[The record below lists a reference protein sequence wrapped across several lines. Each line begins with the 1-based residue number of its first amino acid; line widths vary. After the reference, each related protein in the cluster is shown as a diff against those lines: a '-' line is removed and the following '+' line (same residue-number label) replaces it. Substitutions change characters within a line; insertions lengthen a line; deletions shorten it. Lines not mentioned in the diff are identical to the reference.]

1 MSKSGRV
8 EGWAKHSTQYARRKT
23 FHVLRFTFYVLLS
36 LSQVYAQTLE
46 PSEEQ
51 LESDLPDEVIAEIID
66 TTRIVL
72 EPRSRFSDL
81 LVPQLIHAI
90 ALYPKER
97 LWNLPPTTTPQKA
110 VKPTAPPPKNYSFH
124 LSAYPSLPESLIYQV
139 LFAGRTKQTHGFL
152 HLNRQQLGNARTK
165 ERGDYDLDGIRGG
178 LSHQYQEL
186 SEISLDLGLNLKALE
201 WLPPASGEI
210 DRETPNPQKDLRLF
224 RSDLNWQQ
232 QISETTWSTLN
243 LDTTLLRIDHDGSEL
258 RDEAADLR
266 LNLDMALSW
275 PFLNPIHAG
284 GNVEYFS
291 AGDAEEIIARLYA
304 RDEFSPFGPFVLS
317 IGVEGVSLRN
327 SDGAGDEGRA
337 GSPLNGTDAPQQTDA
352 ETGEDE
358 ADPQLDMADTPQQP
372 DTETDEDKADS
383 QLDMADTP
391 QQPDTET
398 DERLSIN
405 GEDRASLQ
413 LNPSLALTTH
423 LDKHWLIQLE
433 GSRTIARQRLST
445 LYFDT
450 DYISLNPL
458 LRPEKAWNGQIT
470 LKHHR
475 GAKFEVDLSGFAR
488 QIDDLVVFIPLRE
501 HLEKIGVPPAE
512 VTKAELSWTPTNIE
526 ASIYGGQLLISA
538 RVVDRLDLRFQYT
551 HEVSMPTMGA
561 QIPYR
566 AADRID
572 LDVVYHLPSEFHV
585 ALKAE
590 LQGPRYVDM
599 MTDETLKG
607 YLLLQPKLSKTIGG
621 YVDVFVGGA
630 FAIGEYR
637 LLEMYELS
645 QSNFDFGIELKF

>member
-1 MSKSGRV
+1 MSKRRTSKSGRV
-8 EGWAKHSTQYARRKT
+8 EGWTKHSTQYARRKT
-23 FHVLRFTFYVLLS
+23 SHVLCFTFYVLLS

-72 EPRSRFSDL
+72 EPRSRFSDP

-97 LWNLPPTTTPQKA
+97 LWNLPPTTTPQKT
-110 VKPTAPPPKNYSFH
+110 VKPTAPPPKNYRVH
-124 LSAYPSLPESLIYQV
+124 LTAYPSLPESLIYQV

-165 ERGDYDLDGIRGG
+165 ERGDYNLDGIRGG
-178 LSHQYQEL
+178 FSHQYQEL

-201 WLPPASGEI
+201 WLPLTSGEI
-210 DRETPNPQKDLRLF
+210 DRKTSNPQKDLMLF

-232 QISETTWSTLN
+232 QISETSWSTLN
-243 LDTTLLRIDHDGSEL
+243 LDTVLLSVDHDGSNL

-266 LNLDMALSW
+266 FNFDMALSW
-275 PFLNPIHAG
+275 PFLNPIHVG

-291 AGDAEEIIARLYA
+291 AIDNRFDRDTWGTIVRLYA
-304 RDEFSPFGPFVLS
+304 RDEFSPFGPFVCS
-317 IGVEGVSLRN
+317 IGVEGVSFREN
-327 SDGAGDEGRA
+327 DDAGENKVD
-337 GSPLNGTDAPQQTDA
+337 PQLDVENATEPTNA
-352 ETGEDE
+352 ETSEDT
-358 ADPQLDMADTPQQP
+358 ADLQLDMADLTPQ
-372 DTETDEDKADS
+372 TEA
-383 QLDMADTP
+383 
-391 QQPDTET
+391 ET
-398 DERLSIN
+398 
-405 GEDRASLQ
+405 GADRANLQ

-433 GSRTIARQRLST
+433 GSRTVARHRLSA

-450 DYISLNPL
+450 DYTNLNPL
-458 LRPEKAWNGQIT
+458 LRPEKAWNTQIT

-475 GAKFEVDLSGFAR
+475 GAKFEVDISGFAR
-488 QIDDLVVFIPLRE
+488 QIDDLVILTPQGE
-501 HLEKIGVPPAE
+501 HLENIGVQP
-512 VTKAELSWTPTNIE
+512 VAELAWTPTNIE

-538 RVVDRLDLRFQYT
+538 RIVDRLDLRFRYT
-551 HEVSMPTMGA
+551 HEVSMPTMGE

-566 AADRID
+566 AADRIN

-585 ALKAE
+585 TLKAE

-607 YLLLQPKLSKTIGG
+607 YLLLQPKLSKTIGN
-621 YVDVFVGGA
+621 YIDAFVGGA

-645 QSNFDFGIELKF
+645 QRNFDFGIELKF

>member
-1 MSKSGRV
+1 MKGMNKRGTGQN
-8 EGWAKHSTQYARRKT
+8 EQMAGWIKHSTQYVRSNT
-23 FHVLRFTFYVLLS
+23 FHVLCCTFYVLLS

-72 EPRSRFSDL
+72 EPRSRFSDPL
-81 LVPQLIHAI
+81 TPELIHAI

-110 VKPTAPPPKNYSFH
+110 VKPAAPPPKNYRVH
-124 LSAYPSLPESLIYQV
+124 LSAYPSMPESLLYQV
-139 LFAGRTKQTHGFL
+139 LFAGRTKNTHGFL

-165 ERGDYDLDGIRGG
+165 ERGDYNLDGVRGG
-178 LSHQYQEL
+178 LSHQHQEL
-186 SEISLDLGLNLKALE
+186 SKISFDLGLDLKALE
-201 WLPPASGEI
+201 WLPTAEN
-210 DRETPNPQKDLRLF
+210 PNPQKDLTLV

-243 LDTTLLRIDHDGSEL
+243 LDTTLLRINHDESEL
-258 RDEAADLR
+258 RDEAEDLR
-266 LNLDMALSW
+266 LNFDMALSW

-291 AGDAEEIIARLYA
+291 VGDTEEIIARLYA
-304 RDEFSPFGPFVLS
+304 RDEFTPFGPFVCS
-317 IGVEGVSLRN
+317 IGMEGVSLRT
-327 SDGAGDEGRA
+327 SDGAGDEGKID
-337 GSPLNGTDAPQQTDA
+337 SQLNGTDAPQPAGT
-352 ETGEDE
+352 E
-358 ADPQLDMADTPQQP
+358 P
-372 DTETDEDKADS
+372 DGDNADS
-383 QLDMADTP
+383 QLDVEDAIEQTNAETSEDITDLTP
-391 QQPDTET
+391 QTEAET
-398 DERLSIN
+398 
-405 GEDRASLQ
+405 GTDRASLQ
-413 LNPSLALTTH
+413 LNPSLAVTTH
-423 LDKHWLIQLE
+423 LDKHWLIRLE
-433 GSRTIARQRLST
+433 GLRTITRHQLST

-450 DYISLNPL
+450 DYISVNPTL
-458 LRPEKAWNGQIT
+458 LPERTWNGQIT

-475 GAKFEVDLSGFAR
+475 GAKFEVDLSGFAK
-488 QIDDLVVFIPLRE
+488 QIDDLVILMPLKE
-501 HLEKIGVPPAE
+501 HIENIGVQPI
-512 VTKAELSWTPTNIE
+512 NID

-538 RVVDRLDLRFQYT
+538 RIVDRLDLWFKYT
-551 HEVSMPTMGA
+551 HEVHTPKMGE

-590 LQGPRYVDM
+590 LRGPRHVDM

-607 YLLLQPKLSKTIGG
+607 YLLLQPKLSKSVGN
-621 YVDVFVGGA
+621 YVDAFIGGA

>member
-1 MSKSGRV
+1 MSKRRTSKSGRV
-8 EGWAKHSTQYARRKT
+8 EGWTKHSTQYARRKT
-23 FHVLRFTFYVLLS
+23 FHVLCFTFYVLLS

-72 EPRSRFSDL
+72 EPRSRFSDP

-97 LWNLPPTTTPQKA
+97 LWNLPPTTTPQKT
-110 VKPTAPPPKNYSFH
+110 VKPTTPPPKNYRFH
-124 LSAYPSLPESLIYQV
+124 LTAYPSLPESLIYQV

-165 ERGDYDLDGIRGG
+165 ERGDYNLDGIRGG
-178 LSHQYQEL
+178 FSHQYQEL

-201 WLPPASGEI
+201 WLPLTSGEI
-210 DRETPNPQKDLRLF
+210 DGETSNPQKDLMLF

-232 QISETTWSTLN
+232 QISETSWSTLN
-243 LDTTLLRIDHDGSEL
+243 LDTVLLGVDHDGSNL
-258 RDEAADLR
+258 RDQAADLR
-266 LNLDMALSW
+266 FNFDMALSW
-275 PFLNPIHAG
+275 PFLNPIHVG

-291 AGDAEEIIARLYA
+291 AIDNRFDRDTWGTIVRLYA
-304 RDEFSPFGPFVLS
+304 RDEFSPFGPFVCS
-317 IGVEGVSLRN
+317 IGVEGVSFREN
-327 SDGAGDEGRA
+327 DDAGENKVD
-337 GSPLNGTDAPQQTDA
+337 PQLDVENATEQTNT
-352 ETGEDE
+352 ETGEDT
-358 ADPQLDMADTPQQP
+358 ADLQLDMADLTPQ
-372 DTETDEDKADS
+372 TEA
-383 QLDMADTP
+383 
-391 QQPDTET
+391 ET
-398 DERLSIN
+398 
-405 GEDRASLQ
+405 GVDRPSLQ

-433 GSRTIARQRLST
+433 GSRTVARHRLSA

-450 DYISLNPL
+450 DYINLNPL
-458 LRPEKAWNGQIT
+458 LRPEKAWNTQIT

-475 GAKFEVDLSGFAR
+475 GAKFEVDISGFAR
-488 QIDDLVVFIPLRE
+488 QIDDLVILTPQGE
-501 HLEKIGVPPAE
+501 HLENIGVQP
-512 VTKAELSWTPTNIE
+512 VAELAWTPTNIE

-538 RVVDRLDLRFQYT
+538 RIVDRLDLRFRYT

-566 AADRID
+566 AADRIN

-607 YLLLQPKLSKTIGG
+607 YLLLQPKLNKTIGN
-621 YVDVFVGGA
+621 YIDAFVGGA

-645 QSNFDFGIELKF
+645 QRNFDFGIELKF

>member
-1 MSKSGRV
+1 MSKRRTSKSGRL
-8 EGWAKHSTQYARRKT
+8 EGWTKHSTQYARRKT
-23 FHVLRFTFYVLLS
+23 FHVLCFTFYVLLS

-72 EPRSRFSDL
+72 EPRSRFSDP

-97 LWNLPPTTTPQKA
+97 LWNLPPATTPQKT
-110 VKPTAPPPKNYSFH
+110 VKPTTPPPKNYRFH
-124 LSAYPSLPESLIYQV
+124 LTAYPSLPESLIYQV

-165 ERGDYDLDGIRGG
+165 ERGDYNLDGIRGG
-178 LSHQYQEL
+178 FSHQYQEL

-201 WLPPASGEI
+201 WLPLTSGEI
-210 DRETPNPQKDLRLF
+210 DGETSNPQKDLMLF

-232 QISETTWSTLN
+232 QISETSWSTLN
-243 LDTTLLRIDHDGSEL
+243 LDTVLLGVDHDGSNL
-258 RDEAADLR
+258 RDQAADLR
-266 LNLDMALSW
+266 FNFDMALSW
-275 PFLNPIHAG
+275 PFLNPIHVG

-291 AGDAEEIIARLYA
+291 ATDNRFDRDTWGTIVRLYA
-304 RDEFSPFGPFVLS
+304 RDEFSPFGPFVCS
-317 IGVEGVSLRN
+317 IGVEGVSFREN
-327 SDGAGDEGRA
+327 DDAGENKVD
-337 GSPLNGTDAPQQTDA
+337 PQLDVENATEETNT
-352 ETGEDE
+352 ETGEDT
-358 ADPQLDMADTPQQP
+358 ADLQLDMADLTPQ
-372 DTETDEDKADS
+372 TEA
-383 QLDMADTP
+383 
-391 QQPDTET
+391 ET
-398 DERLSIN
+398 
-405 GEDRASLQ
+405 GADRASLQ

-433 GSRTIARQRLST
+433 GSRTVARHRLSA

-458 LRPEKAWNGQIT
+458 LRPEKAWNEQIT
-470 LKHHR
+470 LKYHR
-475 GAKFEVDLSGFAR
+475 GAKFEVNISGFAK
-488 QIDDLVVFIPLRE
+488 QIDDLVILTPQGE
-501 HLEKIGVPPAE
+501 HLENIGVQP
-512 VTKAELSWTPTNIE
+512 VAELAWTPTNIE

-538 RVVDRLDLRFQYT
+538 RIVDRLDLRFRYT
-551 HEVSMPTMGA
+551 HEVSMPTMGE

-566 AADRID
+566 TADRIN

-607 YLLLQPKLSKTIGG
+607 YLLLQPKLSKTIGN
-621 YVDVFVGGA
+621 YIDAFVGGA

-645 QSNFDFGIELKF
+645 QRNFDFGIELKF

>member
-1 MSKSGRV
+1 MSKRRTSKSGRL
-8 EGWAKHSTQYARRKT
+8 EGWTKHSTQYARRKT
-23 FHVLRFTFYVLLS
+23 FHVLCFTFYVLLS

-72 EPRSRFSDL
+72 EPRSRFSDP

-97 LWNLPPTTTPQKA
+97 LWNLPPATTPQKT
-110 VKPTAPPPKNYSFH
+110 VKPTTPPPKNYRFH
-124 LSAYPSLPESLIYQV
+124 LTAYPSLPESLIYQV

-165 ERGDYDLDGIRGG
+165 ERGDYNLDGIRGG
-178 LSHQYQEL
+178 FSHQYQEL

-201 WLPPASGEI
+201 WLPLTSGEI
-210 DRETPNPQKDLRLF
+210 DGETSSPQKDLMLF

-232 QISETTWSTLN
+232 QISETSWSTLN
-243 LDTTLLRIDHDGSEL
+243 LDTVLLGVDHDGSNL
-258 RDEAADLR
+258 RDQAADLR
-266 LNLDMALSW
+266 FNFDMALSW
-275 PFLNPIHAG
+275 PFLNPIHVG

-291 AGDAEEIIARLYA
+291 ATDNRFDRDTWGTIVRLYA
-304 RDEFSPFGPFVLS
+304 RDEFSPFGPFVCS
-317 IGVEGVSLRN
+317 IGVEGVSFREN
-327 SDGAGDEGRA
+327 DDAGENKVD
-337 GSPLNGTDAPQQTDA
+337 PQLDVENATEETNT
-352 ETGEDE
+352 ETGEDT
-358 ADPQLDMADTPQQP
+358 ADLQLDMADLTPQ
-372 DTETDEDKADS
+372 TEA
-383 QLDMADTP
+383 
-391 QQPDTET
+391 ET
-398 DERLSIN
+398 
-405 GEDRASLQ
+405 GADRASLQ

-433 GSRTIARQRLST
+433 GSRTVARHRLSA

-458 LRPEKAWNGQIT
+458 LRPEKAWNEQIT
-470 LKHHR
+470 LKYHR
-475 GAKFEVDLSGFAR
+475 GAKFEVNISGFAK
-488 QIDDLVVFIPLRE
+488 QIDDLVILTPQGE
-501 HLEKIGVPPAE
+501 HLENIGVQP
-512 VTKAELSWTPTNIE
+512 VAELAWTPTNIE

-538 RVVDRLDLRFQYT
+538 RIADRLDLRFRYT
-551 HEVSMPTMGA
+551 HEVSMPTMGE

-566 AADRID
+566 TADRIN

-607 YLLLQPKLSKTIGG
+607 YLLLQPKLSKTIGN
-621 YVDVFVGGA
+621 YIDAFVGGA

-645 QSNFDFGIELKF
+645 QRNFDFGIELKF

>member
-1 MSKSGRV
+1 MSKRRTSKSGRV
-8 EGWAKHSTQYARRKT
+8 EGWTKHSTQYARRKT
-23 FHVLRFTFYVLLS
+23 FHVLCFTFYVLLS

-72 EPRSRFSDL
+72 EPRSRFSDP

-97 LWNLPPTTTPQKA
+97 LWNLPPATTPQKT
-110 VKPTAPPPKNYSFH
+110 VKPTTPPPKNYRFH
-124 LSAYPSLPESLIYQV
+124 LTAYPSLPESLIYQV

-165 ERGDYDLDGIRGG
+165 ERGDYNLDGIRGG
-178 LSHQYQEL
+178 FSHQYQEL

-201 WLPPASGEI
+201 WLPLTSGEI
-210 DRETPNPQKDLRLF
+210 DGETSNPQKDLMLF

-232 QISETTWSTLN
+232 QISETSWSTLN
-243 LDTTLLRIDHDGSEL
+243 LDTVLLGVDHDGSNL
-258 RDEAADLR
+258 RDQAADLR
-266 LNLDMALSW
+266 FNFDMALSW
-275 PFLNPIHAG
+275 PFLNPIHVG

-291 AGDAEEIIARLYA
+291 AIDNRFDRDTWGTIVRLYA
-304 RDEFSPFGPFVLS
+304 RDEFSPFGPFVCS
-317 IGVEGVSLRN
+317 IGVEGVSFREN
-327 SDGAGDEGRA
+327 DDAGENKVD
-337 GSPLNGTDAPQQTDA
+337 PQLDVENATEPTNA
-352 ETGEDE
+352 ETSEDT
-358 ADPQLDMADTPQQP
+358 ADLQLDMADLTPQ
-372 DTETDEDKADS
+372 TEA
-383 QLDMADTP
+383 
-391 QQPDTET
+391 ET
-398 DERLSIN
+398 
-405 GEDRASLQ
+405 GADRANLQ

-433 GSRTIARQRLST
+433 GSRTVARHRLSA

-450 DYISLNPL
+450 DYTNLNPL
-458 LRPEKAWNGQIT
+458 LRPEKAWNTQIT

-475 GAKFEVDLSGFAR
+475 GAKFEVDISGFAR
-488 QIDDLVVFIPLRE
+488 QIDDLVILTPQGE
-501 HLEKIGVPPAE
+501 HLENIGVQP
-512 VTKAELSWTPTNIE
+512 VAELAWTPTNIE

-538 RVVDRLDLRFQYT
+538 RIVDRLDLRFRYT
-551 HEVSMPTMGA
+551 HEVSMPTMGE

-566 AADRID
+566 AADRIN

-585 ALKAE
+585 TLKAE

-607 YLLLQPKLSKTIGG
+607 YLLLQPKLSKTIGN
-621 YVDVFVGGA
+621 YIDAFVGGA

-645 QSNFDFGIELKF
+645 QRNFDFGIELKF

>member
-1 MSKSGRV
+1 MSKRRTSKSGRV
-8 EGWAKHSTQYARRKT
+8 EGWTKHSTQYARRKT
-23 FHVLRFTFYVLLS
+23 FHVLCFTFYVLLS

-72 EPRSRFSDL
+72 EPRSRFSDP

-97 LWNLPPTTTPQKA
+97 LWNLPPATTPQKT
-110 VKPTAPPPKNYSFH
+110 VKPTTPPPKNYRFH
-124 LSAYPSLPESLIYQV
+124 LTAYPSLPESLIYQV

-165 ERGDYDLDGIRGG
+165 ERGDYNLDGIRGG
-178 LSHQYQEL
+178 FSHQYQEL

-201 WLPPASGEI
+201 WLPLTSGEI
-210 DRETPNPQKDLRLF
+210 DGETSNPQKDLMLF

-232 QISETTWSTLN
+232 QISETSWSTLN
-243 LDTTLLRIDHDGSEL
+243 LDTVLLGVDHDGSNL
-258 RDEAADLR
+258 RDQAADLR
-266 LNLDMALSW
+266 FNFDMALSW
-275 PFLNPIHAG
+275 PFLNPIHVG

-291 AGDAEEIIARLYA
+291 AIDNRFDRDTWGTIVRLYA
-304 RDEFSPFGPFVLS
+304 RDEFSPFGPFVCS
-317 IGVEGVSLRN
+317 IGVEGVSFREN
-327 SDGAGDEGRA
+327 DDAGENKVD
-337 GSPLNGTDAPQQTDA
+337 PQLDVENATEPTNA
-352 ETGEDE
+352 ETSEDT
-358 ADPQLDMADTPQQP
+358 ADLQLDMADLTPQ
-372 DTETDEDKADS
+372 TEA
-383 QLDMADTP
+383 
-391 QQPDTET
+391 ET
-398 DERLSIN
+398 
-405 GEDRASLQ
+405 GADRANLQ

-433 GSRTIARQRLST
+433 GSRTVARHRLSA

-450 DYISLNPL
+450 DYINLNPL
-458 LRPEKAWNGQIT
+458 LRPEKAWNTQIT

-475 GAKFEVDLSGFAR
+475 GAKFEVDISGFAR
-488 QIDDLVVFIPLRE
+488 QIDDLVILTPQGE
-501 HLEKIGVPPAE
+501 HLENIGVQP
-512 VTKAELSWTPTNIE
+512 VAELAWTPTNIE

-538 RVVDRLDLRFQYT
+538 RIVDRLDLRFRYT
-551 HEVSMPTMGA
+551 HEVSMPTMGE

-566 AADRID
+566 AADRIN

-585 ALKAE
+585 TLKAE

-607 YLLLQPKLSKTIGG
+607 YLLLQPKLSKTIGN
-621 YVDVFVGGA
+621 YIDAFVGGA

-645 QSNFDFGIELKF
+645 QRNFDFGIELKF

>member
-1 MSKSGRV
+1 MSKRRTSKSGRV
-8 EGWAKHSTQYARRKT
+8 EGWTKHSTQYARRKT
-23 FHVLRFTFYVLLS
+23 FHVLCFTFYVLLS

-72 EPRSRFSDL
+72 EPRSRFSDP

-97 LWNLPPTTTPQKA
+97 LWNLPPATTPQKT
-110 VKPTAPPPKNYSFH
+110 VKPTTPPPKNYRFH
-124 LSAYPSLPESLIYQV
+124 LTAYPSLPESLIYQV

-165 ERGDYDLDGIRGG
+165 ERGDYNLDGIRGG
-178 LSHQYQEL
+178 FSHQYQEL

-201 WLPPASGEI
+201 WLPLTSGEI
-210 DRETPNPQKDLRLF
+210 DGETSNPQKDLMLF

-232 QISETTWSTLN
+232 QISETSWSTLN
-243 LDTTLLRIDHDGSEL
+243 LDTVLLGVDHDGSNL
-258 RDEAADLR
+258 RDQAADLR
-266 LNLDMALSW
+266 FNFDMALSW
-275 PFLNPIHAG
+275 PFLNPIHVG

-291 AGDAEEIIARLYA
+291 AIDNRFDRDTWGTIVRLYA
-304 RDEFSPFGPFVLS
+304 RDEFSPFGPFVCS
-317 IGVEGVSLRN
+317 IGVEGVSFREN
-327 SDGAGDEGRA
+327 DDAGENKVD
-337 GSPLNGTDAPQQTDA
+337 PQLDVENATEPTNA
-352 ETGEDE
+352 ETGEDT
-358 ADPQLDMADTPQQP
+358 ADLQLDMADLTPQ
-372 DTETDEDKADS
+372 TEA
-383 QLDMADTP
+383 
-391 QQPDTET
+391 ET
-398 DERLSIN
+398 
-405 GEDRASLQ
+405 GADRANLQ

-433 GSRTIARQRLST
+433 GSRTVARHRLSA

-450 DYISLNPL
+450 DYTNLNPL
-458 LRPEKAWNGQIT
+458 LRPEKAWNTQIT

-475 GAKFEVDLSGFAR
+475 GAKFEVDISGFAR
-488 QIDDLVVFIPLRE
+488 QIDDLVILTPQGE
-501 HLEKIGVPPAE
+501 HLENIGVQP
-512 VTKAELSWTPTNIE
+512 VAELAWTPTNIE

-538 RVVDRLDLRFQYT
+538 RIVDRLDLRFRYT
-551 HEVSMPTMGA
+551 HEVSMPTMGE

-566 AADRID
+566 AADRIN

-585 ALKAE
+585 TLKAE

-607 YLLLQPKLSKTIGG
+607 YLLLQPKLSKTIGN
-621 YVDVFVGGA
+621 YIDAFVGGA

-645 QSNFDFGIELKF
+645 QRNFDFGIELKF